1 MEKIDFKATKL
12 FKIELVNRRNG
23 NATSKIVNKDSLDF
37 YINYWSNNHDIN
49 IVENIP
55 SNIVAERL
63 KNIEVFYTGGN
74 SGRCYVSKNYTV
86 KSDRELFNTD
96 LDMLR
101 ALNLFLGGQRTG
113 ELVSQSND
121 NGTYY
126 TKLVSERDSSD

>member
-1 MEKIDFKATKL
+1 MEKIDFKATNL
-12 FKIELVNRRNG
+12 FRIELVNRRNG
-23 NATSKIVNKDSLDF
+23 NTTSKMVNKDSLDF

-49 IVENIP
+49 IIENIP
-55 SNIVAERL
+55 SHTVADRL
-63 KNIEVFYTGGN
+63 RNIEVFYTGGN

-101 ALNLFLGGQRTG
+101 ALKLFLNGQRHA
-113 ELVSQSND
+113 ELISQTND